1 LPRKHAPKAS
11 AKRRPRQSHSTNL
24 DGVQQLKASEERYR
38 SVFDK
43 APFGIY
49 RRSENGS
56 LVMVNPALVRML
68 GYESAEEVLAL
79 DFLKDIYCDSRS
91 FGDLLASSRD
101 AVDPLR
107 SRIETRFRRKDGRM
121 IDVRLNEGRVDG
133 ASSSTVCC
141 EGYVENVTAQREVER
156 QLQLAQK
163 LDAIGQMAAGVAH
176 DFNNILSIIGVYAEL
191 LEENTPPAET
201 RRCAQR
207 ILEATNRGT
216 LLTEQLLAF
225 GRGQGPEPT
234 IVVVNDVLKEFRKTL
249 PRLVGHKIELK
260 ITEGPR
266 PGAVRIDRGR
276 LEQVI
281 LNLVINARDSMS
293 RGGVLT
299 IETSTVETPVRSADG
314 GSSHVSRYVQLN
326 VSDSGAGMDEGTLL
340 RIFEPFFTT
349 KDRGQ
354 GTGLGLTLVYGI
366 VKQSGGSVS
375 VSSSVGKGTTIRILL
390 PEVDADNATLETV
403 SDASSVLGTESIL
416 FVEDE
421 EKLRVATSEYLRQ
434 KGYRVVDAAD
444 GDRALKLAAKHRKKI
459 DLLITDVGIRGVT
472 ATEIAERL
480 AKSNPEVSVL
490 FVSGNSFSKDMGG
503 PNRKFLPKP
512 YRLKDLAATV
522 RTILAKPASISTA
535 MD

>member
-1 LPRKHAPKAS
+1 LPRKHAPKAP
-11 AKRRPRQSHSTNL
+11 AKRRPRQSQSTKHDN
-24 DGVQQLKASEERYR
+24 VQQLRASEERYR
-38 SVFDK
+38 SVFDQ

-68 GYESAEEVLAL
+68 GYDSAAEVLAL

-91 FGDLLASSRD
+91 FGDLLASGRD
-101 AVDPLR
+101 AADPLR

-141 EGYVENVTAQREVER
+141 EGYVENVTAHREVER

-176 DFNNILSIIGVYAEL
+176 DFNNILNIIGVYAEL

-234 IVVVNDVLKEFRKTL
+234 TVVINDVLKEFRKTL

-260 ITEGPR
+260 IMEGPR

-299 IETSTVETPVRSADG
+299 IETGTVEIPARPRSETEQA
-314 GSSHVSRYVQLN
+314 SRYVQLN
-326 VSDSGAGMDEGTLL
+326 VSDTGVGMDEGTLL

-390 PEVDADNATLETV
+390 PEVDANSAA
-403 SDASSVLGTESIL
+403 SQAAPDASNVLGTESIL

-421 EKLRVATSEYLRQ
+421 EKLRMATSEYLRQ

-444 GDRALKLAAKHRKKI
+444 GERALKLAAKHRKKI
-459 DLLITDVGIRGVT
+459 DLLITDVGIRGVP

-480 AKSNPEVSVL
+480 AKSNPEVNVL

-522 RTILAKPASISTA
+522 RTILAKPANISTA

>member
-1 LPRKHAPKAS
+1 
-11 AKRRPRQSHSTNL
+11 
-24 DGVQQLKASEERYR
+24 
-38 SVFDK
+38 
-43 APFGIY
+43 
-49 RRSENGS
+49 
-56 LVMVNPALVRML
+56 MVNPALVRML

-79 DFLKDIYCDSRS
+79 DFFRDIYCDSRS
-91 FGDLLASSRD
+91 LGELLASGRD
-101 AVDPLR
+101 SVDALR
-107 SRIETRFRRKDGRM
+107 SCIETRFRRKDGRM
-121 IDVRLNEGRVDG
+121 IDVRLNEGRVSG
-133 ASSSTVCC
+133 ASSSPVCC
-141 EGYVENVTAQREVER
+141 QGYVEDVTAHREVER

-176 DFNNILSIIGVYAEL
+176 DFNNVLSIIGVYAEL
-191 LEENTPPAET
+191 LEEAALPAET

-216 LLTEQLLAF
+216 LLTQQLLAF

-234 IVVVNDVLKEFRKTL
+234 IVVVNDLLKDFRKTL
-249 PRLVGHKIELK
+249 PRLVGHKVDLK
-260 ITEGPR
+260 IVAGSR
-266 PGAVRIDRGR
+266 PSAVRIDRGR

-281 LNLVINARDSMS
+281 LNLVINARDSMP
-293 RGGVLT
+293 RGGILT
-299 IETSTVETPVRSADG
+299 IGTSTVEILVRPPHPETAQA
-314 GSSHVSRYVQLN
+314 SRYVQLN
-326 VSDSGAGMDEGTLL
+326 VSDTGVGMDEGTLL

-349 KDRGQ
+349 KERGQ

-390 PEVDADNATLETV
+390 PEVDA
-403 SDASSVLGTESIL
+403 SSTALQAIPDPSNVLGTESIL

-434 KGYRVVDAAD
+434 KGYRVVDAAN
-444 GDRALKLAAKHRKKI
+444 GERALKLAAKHRRKI
-459 DLLITDVGIRGVT
+459 DLLITDVGIRGIT

-480 AKSNPEVSVL
+480 SKFNPEVSIL
-490 FVSGNSFSKDMGG
+490 FVSGNFFSKDMGG
-503 PNRKFLPKP
+503 PKREFLPKP

-522 RTILAKPASISTA
+522 RAILGKPAGISVA